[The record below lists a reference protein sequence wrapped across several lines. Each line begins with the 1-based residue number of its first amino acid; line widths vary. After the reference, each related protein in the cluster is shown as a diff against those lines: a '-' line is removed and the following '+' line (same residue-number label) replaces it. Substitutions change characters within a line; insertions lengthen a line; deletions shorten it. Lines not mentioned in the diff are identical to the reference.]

1 MVQTVMPCTKN
12 TKTIVPQVIKPPV
25 DKHKILDSTLG
36 DYANVWVEDGMLKM
50 QLLKSSARDWTIIM
64 DAKIIPQFKDILE
77 KLEDTQ

>member
-12 TKTIVPQVIKPPV
+12 TKTTVPQATKHI

-36 DYANVWVEDGMLKM
+36 DYADVWVENGMLKM
-50 QLLKSSARDWTIIM
+50 QLLKSSARNWTIVM

-77 KLEDTQ
+77 KLEDTP